1 VSAAAATPALGL
13 SWRSALWRAAAT
25 VWLPTLAPIVTGML
39 SGCGHCATSYWLS
52 LPVVPGVL
60 LPLLLQLDDAL
71 FFVVGGLVALLLFAL
86 TALLLR
92 ELPAKAGYAAQAI
105 VALAVAFESVG
116 FAAALRA

>member
-1 VSAAAATPALGL
+1 MSEAAAAPVLGL
-13 SWRSALWRAAAT
+13 PWRRALVRAAAT
-25 VWLPTLAPIVTGML
+25 VWLPTLAPVVTGML
-39 SGCGHCATSYWLS
+39 SSCGHCATTYWLA
-52 LPVVPGVL
+52 LPTVPGL
-60 LPLLLQLDDAL
+60 LAPVLLQLDDAP

-116 FAAALRA
+116 LAMAMRA